1 MSMSDSATSHYRF
14 LMIVPRKE
22 ALFLSLVLRSPKP
35 NRAEDLERSICENW
49 SADSDHGIY
58 VPIHE
63 VLTHGTEELERDKKN
78 TDPVLSGQ
86 KQYGCQKPAHGD

>member
-1 MSMSDSATSHYRF
+1 MSMSNSATSLNRF

-35 NRAEDLERSICENW
+35 NRAEDLQRKGQLERSICENW
-49 SADSDHGIY
+49 SADS
-58 VPIHE
+58 V
-63 VLTHGTEELERDKKN
+63 HGTKELERDKKN